1 MGLKLKTTISMNGK
15 DRIMV
20 CFRSH
25 RRITFLLVL
34 ISLPLSLFA
43 QNNPAP
49 AKPHLGMNL
58 AGPAD
63 WNTELPFVDV
73 FRMSRPWISQQKGK
87 SWGKGPELALDPY
100 GWVTKLA
107 PDCWVETPLCTIEGG
122 HYPAGKYTIIYE
134 GQGKFDLSNAATI
147 VSENPGRI
155 IIDVNSSRGG
165 FFLKILET
173 DPGNYIRNIRVI
185 MPGFE
190 NTYKQN
196 PFHPAFLKRWQGVAC
211 FRFMDWMH
219 TNGSKIKSWSDRP
232 TLRHAT
238 LSGKGVALEWMID
251 LCNRQN
257 ADAWFCMPHL
267 ADDDYI
273 RNFARMVKDKLNP
286 RLKIYIEYSNEV
298 WNSQFQQTRYS
309 WEKAKELN
317 LGNQERP
324 WEGGGQYY
332 SKRSLEIFK
341 IWEKVFGSH
350 DRLVRVL
357 AWQSGNT
364 WWLEQIILPFQDAHK
379 HADALAI
386 APYISMN
393 VPRQGEKLTADVVS
407 KWSVEKTMDYMEIQS
422 LPRSIDGIR
431 KTKEVADKYGLLL
444 LAYEGGQH
452 MVGIAGGENS
462 DAMTKLFHQCN
473 AHPRMGT
480 IYKKYYDAWGQS
492 GGDLFCYFSS
502 VSRWSKWGSWG
513 ILQHYDDNPA
523 QSPKFLATFHWAKS
537 QGQNVNLP

>member
-1 MGLKLKTTISMNGK
+1 
-15 DRIMV
+15 MV
-20 CFRSH
+20 RFSLH
-25 RRITFLLVL
+25 RRITCLLAL
-34 ISLPLSLFA
+34 LSLPFSLFA
-43 QNNPAP
+43 QNNPP
-49 AKPHLGMNL
+49 HPKPRLAMNL

-87 SWGKGPELALDPY
+87 SWGQGPKLALDQH
-100 GWVTKLA
+100 GWVARLDA
-107 PDCWVETPLCTIEGG
+107 DCWAETPLCTIEGG
-122 HYPAGKYTIIYE
+122 HYPSGKYTILYD
-134 GQGKFDLSNAATI
+134 GAGKLDVSNAAKI
-147 VSENPGRI
+147 VSQESGRVI
-155 IIDVNSSRGG
+155 INVDSTKGG
-165 FFLKILET
+165 FFLKLLET
-173 DPGNYIRNIRVI
+173 DPGNYVRNIRVI

-190 NTYKQN
+190 NSYNQN

-219 TNGSKIKSWSDRP
+219 TNGSKIKSWSDQP
-232 TLRHAT
+232 TLQNAT
-238 LSGKGVALEWMID
+238 FSKKGIPVEWMID

-273 RNFARMVKDKLNP
+273 RNFAQVVKAKLNP
-286 RLKIYIEYSNEV
+286 PLKIYIEYSNEV

-309 WEKAKELN
+309 WEKAKELH

-332 SKRSLEIFK
+332 SKRSMEIFK
-341 IWEKVFGSH
+341 IWEEVFGSRQ
-350 DRLVRVL
+350 RLIRVL

-364 WWLEQIILPFQDAHK
+364 WWMEHIILPFRDAYK
-379 HADALAI
+379 HTDALAI
-386 APYISMN
+386 APYVSMI
-393 VPRQGEKLTADVVS
+393 VPRQGKNLTADQVS
-407 KWSVEKTMDYMEIQS
+407 QWSIEKTMDYLENQS
-422 LPRSIDGIR
+422 LPKSIDAIR
-431 KTKEVADKYGLLL
+431 RTKEVADKYGLLL

-452 MVGIAGGENS
+452 MVGVGGGENNN
-462 DAMTKLFHQCN
+462 AMTKLFHRCN

-480 IYKKYYDAWGQS
+480 IYKKYYDAWTEA

-513 ILQHYDDNPA
+513 ILQYYDDNPA
-523 QSPKFLATFHWAKS
+523 QSPKFIATLHWAKS

>member
-1 MGLKLKTTISMNGK
+1 MASFQSL
-15 DRIMV
+15 
-20 CFRSH
+20 
-25 RRITFLLVL
+25 RRITVLLVL
-34 ISLPLSLFA
+34 VSCTLSLFA

-49 AKPHLGMNL
+49 AKPRLGMNL

-87 SWGKGPELALDPY
+87 SWGKGPQLALDRHD
-100 GWVTKLA
+100 WITRLK
-107 PDCWVETPLCTIEGG
+107 PDCWAETPLCTIKGG
-122 HYPAGKYTIIYE
+122 HYPSGKFTIFYE
-134 GQGKFDLSNAATI
+134 GQGKFDFSNAAAI
-147 VSENPGRI
+147 VSKKPGRI
-155 IIDVNSSRGG
+155 VIEVNSAKGG
-165 FFLKILET
+165 FFLKLLET
-173 DPGNYIRNIRVI
+173 NPNDYIRNIRVI

-190 NTYKQN
+190 NSYKKN

-219 TNGSKIKSWSDRP
+219 TNGSKIQSWSDRP
-232 TLRHAT
+232 TLQNAT
-238 LSGKGVALEWMID
+238 FSKKGVPVEWMID

-273 RNFARMVKDKLNP
+273 RNFARIVMAKLNP
-286 RLKIYIEYSNEV
+286 KLKIYIEYSNEL

-309 WEKAKELN
+309 WEKAKELG
-317 LGNQERP
+317 LGNKERP

-332 SKRSLEIFK
+332 SKRSMEIFK
-341 IWEKVFGSH
+341 IWEEVFGSRE
-350 DRLVRVL
+350 RLIRVL

-364 WWLEQIILPFQDAHK
+364 WWMERIILPYQDACK

-386 APYISMN
+386 APYVSMN
-393 VPRQGEKLTADVVS
+393 VPRQGKNLTADAVS
-407 KWSVEKTMDYMEIQS
+407 QWSIDKTMDYMESQS
-422 LPRSIDGIR
+422 LPKSIDAIR
-431 KTKEVADKYGLLL
+431 RTKEVADKYGLLL

-452 MVGIAGGENS
+452 MVGVGGGQDN
-462 DAMTKLFHQCN
+462 DAMTNLFHQCN

-480 IYKKYYDAWGQS
+480 IYKKYFDAWTAT

-502 VSRWSKWGSWG
+502 VGRWSKWGSWG
-513 ILQHYDDNPA
+513 ILQHYDDNLG
-523 QSPKFLATFHWAKS
+523 QSPKFTATLGWAKS
-537 QGQNVNLP
+537 QGQNVNLTR